1 MRRKRKDIIVR
12 INDEEDKTRKI
23 NMYLDNQHKNK
34 DYRCL
39 SGGG

>member
-23 NMYLDNQHKNK
+23 NMYLDNQHKNMFL
-34 DYRCL
+34 DNQH
-39 SGGG
+39 

>member
-1 MRRKRKDIIVR
+1 MRRKRKDIIVW

-34 DYRCL
+34 DYRFL
-39 SGGG
+39 SGGE